1 MSQLSENHSLSMSAS
16 QIWRERERKK
26 TEKLTQQE
34 FQIQVQH
41 HLQDDKGKPWT
52 IKRQNLINFVLVD
65 HSKSSTG
72 VNDSV
77 NRH

>member
-1 MSQLSENHSLSMSAS
+1 MSQLSENHSLRFTNME
-16 QIWRERERKK
+16 RERERKK

-41 HLQDDKGKPWT
+41 HLQDDKGKPWS